1 MTQQPPPPSIP
12 DRMQAIQVV
21 ERNKPYQLRTMPVPF
36 TGDELGPHDLL
47 VKVAAASYCHTD
59 GMVAAGIF
67 GEKLP
72 ITASH
77 EGAGTVVRVGNA
89 SGFRVGDRVMCGQLF
104 HPCGVCGD
112 CRGGSQEEQYCTG
125 VEGHVGVHIDG
136 CFAEYVRVD
145 ARSATKVPRGVSLL
159 DAAPLACAGRTV
171 WRAVQQVGL
180 QRGQWVAIVGSG
192 GGLGHLGIQFAKK
205 ALGLRVIGIEA
216 RDEGLELSKEF
227 GADAVLDARKDKAE
241 VVAEAQKATE
251 WNGADATIVLS
262 DAKGAAA
269 LGCAVTRMHGTVVQ
283 VAQPDEVCIPFQE
296 FVFRDIRVKGSLLC
310 SPEESRS
317 MLEAV
322 AEHGIE
328 VKTNVFRGLESI
340 EDLMAKVKEGKIQ
353 GKAVIVVD
361 QEQIG
366 AAK

>member
-1 MTQQPPPPSIP
+1 MTQQPPLPSIP
-12 DRMQAIQVV
+12 DQMQAIQVV
-21 ERNKPYQLRTMPVPF
+21 ERNQPYQLRTVPVPF
-36 TGDELGPHDLL
+36 TGEELDPHDLL

-67 GEKLP
+67 GEELP

-77 EGAGTVVRVGNA
+77 EGAGTVVRVGDA
-89 SGFRVGDRVMCGQLF
+89 SKFRVGDRVMCGQLF

-112 CRGGSQEEQYCTG
+112 CRGGRQEEQYCTG

-159 DAAPLACAGRTV
+159 ERGAPR
-171 WRAVQQVGL
+171 
-180 QRGQWVAIVGSG
+180 WVAIVGSG

-216 RDEGLELSKEF
+216 RDEGLELSREF

-251 WNGADATIVLS
+251 GSGADATIVLS

-322 AEHGIE
+322 AERGIE

-340 EDLMAKVKEGKIQ
+340 DELMAKVKEGKIQ

-361 QEQIG
+361 QEQID
-366 AAK
+366 AEK

>member
-12 DRMQAIQVV
+12 DQMQAIQVV
-21 ERNKPYQLRTMPVPF
+21 QRNQPYQLRTVPVPF

-59 GMVAAGIF
+59 GMVAAGVF

-77 EGAGTVVRVGNA
+77 EGAGTVVRAGNA

-112 CRGGSQEEQYCTG
+112 CRGGRQEEQYCTG
-125 VEGHVGVHIDG
+125 VEGTRRRP
-136 CFAEYVRVD
+136 YR
-145 ARSATKVPRGVSLL
+145 RLLRRGVSLL

-192 GGLGHLGIQFAKK
+192 GGLGHLGIQFAQK

-216 RDEGLELSKEF
+216 RDEGLELSREF

-251 WNGADATIVLS
+251 GSGADATIVLS

-283 VAQPDEVCIPFQE
+283 VAQPD
-296 FVFRDIRVKGSLLC
+296 K
-310 SPEESRS
+310 ESRS

-340 EDLMAKVKEGKIQ
+340 DELMAKVKEGKIQ
-353 GKAVIVVD
+353 GKAVILVD
-361 QEQIG
+361 QEQID
-366 AAK
+366 AEK